1 MKSGVY
7 DISQL
12 SGLEIGFYWRFL
24 GFFYRLDIRL
34 KPRLYEALKNA
45 GAKDLPKSW
54 AKSIYHQAFEASMES
69 PKRKRRK

>member
-1 MKSGVY
+1 
-7 DISQL
+7 
-12 SGLEIGFYWRFL
+12 
-24 GFFYRLDIRL
+24 
-34 KPRLYEALKNA
+34 LKNA